1 MHLGVLPGTGGTQR
15 LARVLGKSKSI
26 QLMVEG
32 SNMSVD
38 ELQQGNMRTW
48 RKVYSYASIAK
59 RLRATPISKGLFLAA
74 NFGYRFYGRRLDR
87 FYTCDWQLLQP
98 ESTSTRTGQQAA

>member
-1 MHLGVLPGTGGTQR
+1 
-15 LARVLGKSKSI
+15 
-26 QLMVEG
+26 
-32 SNMSVD
+32 MSVD

-59 RLRATPISKGLFLAA
+59 RMRATPISKGLFLAA
-74 NFGYRFYGRRLDR
+74 NFGYRYYGRRLDR

-98 ESTSTRTGQQAA
+98 EATSARTGQQAA